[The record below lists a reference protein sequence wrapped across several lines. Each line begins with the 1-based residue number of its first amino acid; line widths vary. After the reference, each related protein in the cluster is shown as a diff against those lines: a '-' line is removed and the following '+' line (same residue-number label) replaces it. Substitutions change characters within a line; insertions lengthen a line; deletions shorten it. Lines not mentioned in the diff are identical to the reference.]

1 MINVDVTNL
10 ESDAKDNVVSF
21 VEAKLPIKSDKSGDL
36 ITFED
41 KSERTHVSSPEVRT
55 YLKRFL
61 HANNLKKKFRLL
73 SEDGSLKFVKRPLDK
88 EDEEEEEVESEGDAK
103 KASD

>member
-1 MINVDVTNL
+1 MVNVDVTDL
-10 ESDAKDNVVSF
+10 ESEAKDDVVTF
-21 VEAKLPIKSDKSGDL
+21 VESKLAVKSDKSGDL

-61 HANNLKKKFRLL
+61 HTKNLKKKFRLL
-73 SEDGSLKFVKRPLDK
+73 SEDGALKFVKRPLDK
-88 EDEEEEEVESEGDAK
+88 EEEEEEESEDKAE
-103 KASD
+103 KASE